1 MNPTPLQ
8 SLPTVESVVVAS
20 VLVAPGFIATTMAL
34 SLSGGFLNRKV
45 DGFVLLLWSLISS
58 LLIDAVY
65 FATGGDPAPI
75 TNLLAEDA
83 AVGAALTDLSEL
95 VVVLFGLALVLGG
108 AYAVVLVYDLPDR
121 ARAVL
126 WKSRQIKRSP
136 ESPWLNH
143 LRDADRVLIELSDG
157 EQFYGGLRYYST
169 DGDPRREVRINRP
182 LRRDGWG
189 APWEP
194 LDLTGNADA
203 FSILLNAEHI
213 EKIVGYPKVDSF
225 RPLRNAEAW
234 RARLRADSDY
244 DTLRRTLEETFTLED
259 ADAVVHELVYKNNYK
274 WQVGL
279 IPLVRDCPP
288 ERANGTLVAG
298 SRDES
303 GEFAVGAVVE
313 PADGTAPPTVYT
325 VSEGTVRSLALDG
338 NESESEHLAAFQWMR
353 DLFADLD
360 HEDASR
366 FAHVHRSELP
376 WPTQSL
382 RKRAARTLRSASDAV
397 RYASRD
403 VAYPFERRDGT
414 DGTAIGTVASRLREP
429 LGRADPEPGSTEP
442 VNSYWFG
449 FGRTER
455 LLGGH
460 GAVGSEPDESE
471 SDGRPRQS

>member
-1 MNPTPLQ
+1 
-8 SLPTVESVVVAS
+8 LPTVESVVVAS

-34 SLSGGFLNRKV
+34 SLSGGFLNRTV

-65 FATGGDPAPI
+65 FAAGGDPSPI

-83 AVGAALTDLSEL
+83 AVGPALTDLSEL

-108 AYAVVLVYDLPDR
+108 VYAVVLVYDLPDR

-143 LRDADRVLIELSDG
+143 LRDADRVLIELADG

-182 LRRDGWG
+182 QRRDGWG
-189 APWEP
+189 APWEQ
-194 LDLTGNADA
+194 LDLTGNGDG
-203 FSILLNAEHI
+203 FSILLNAENI

-234 RARLRADSDY
+234 QDRLRADPDY
-244 DTLRRTLEETFTLED
+244 DALRRTLEETYVLEH
-259 ADAVVHELVYKNNYK
+259 ADAVAHELVYKNNFR
-274 WQVGL
+274 WRVAL
-279 IPLVRDCPP
+279 VPLVRDCPP
-288 ERANGTLVAG
+288 ERANGTLLAA

-303 GEFAVGAVVE
+303 GAFAVGAVVE
-313 PADGTAPPTVYT
+313 PVDGTAPPTVYT
-325 VSEGTVRSLALDG
+325 VSEGTVRSLTLDG
-338 NESESEHLAAFQWMR
+338 RESESEHLAAFQWMR

-360 HEDASR
+360 HVDASK
-366 FAHVHRSELP
+366 FAHVHRRKLW

-382 RKRAARTLRSASDAV
+382 RKLVAQLLRSASDAV
-397 RYASRD
+397 RYVSRD

-414 DGTAIGTVASRLREP
+414 DGTAIGTVSARLRGP
-429 LGRADPEPGSTEP
+429 LGPADPEPGSTEP

-455 LLGGH
+455 LFDGH
-460 GAVGSEPDESE
+460 GAVGSDPDESE
-471 SDGRPRQS
+471 PDGRPRQS